1 MPCCPCLCA
10 RLNLNLAHQ
19 FRTPTGPTPIHEAVL
34 STLLGLRKEGLSA
47 YGRSMKKLSA
57 AMLGTDAEA
66 LDAALREAEAAGV
79 GQELLQRAR
88 QRWKELGE
96 KEREEKDQEQAAR
109 MASDAV
115 CVVFA
120 FSVTFW

>member
-1 MPCCPCLCA
+1 
-10 RLNLNLAHQ
+10 
-19 FRTPTGPTPIHEAVL
+19 
-34 STLLGLRKEGLSA
+34 
-47 YGRSMKKLSA
+47 
-57 AMLGTDAEA
+57 MLGTDAEA